1 LTTALETPRVRLYQR
16 RKGWAVFDWKELWEY
31 RELLYFLIWRDVKV
45 RYKQAVLGAG
55 WAVLQ
60 PAMAMVI
67 FTVIF
72 GRLVKLPTDGSPYP
86 VFVYA
91 GLLPWTFFANAVTTA
106 STSLVNSANVITKVY
121 FPRVIVPLAA
131 VGAGLVDFAV
141 AFGLLL
147 ILLIWYRVP
156 ITPLFALLPVF
167 LLLAIVAAVGVGTIL
182 SALTVNYRDFRWVL
196 PFAIQVW
203 LYATPV
209 TYTSS
214 VVPPKWR
221 VAFGLNP
228 MAGIVEGFRSAAL
241 GHPPLWTL
249 IGTSTVVSVALL
261 VLGLFYFQQVERT
274 FVDVV

>member
-1 LTTALETPRVRLYQR
+1 LTTVPRLHVYRRRQGVAALD
-16 RKGWAVFDWKELWEY
+16 WAELWEY
-31 RELLYFLIWRDVKV
+31 RELLYFLVWRDVKV

-67 FTVIF
+67 FTIIF

-91 GLLPWTFFANAVTTA
+91 GLLPWTFFSNAVTTA
-106 STSLVNSANVITKVY
+106 SNSLVNSANLITKVY
-121 FPRVIVPLAA
+121 FPRVIIPLAA
-131 VGAGLVDFAV
+131 VGAGLVDFTV
-141 AFGLLL
+141 AFGLLI
-147 ILLIWYRVP
+147 ILLVWYHIP
-156 ITPLFALLPVF
+156 LTPWFALVPVF
-167 LLLAIVAAVGVGTIL
+167 LFLTIIAAVGVGTIL

-209 TYTSS
+209 TYASS
-214 VVPPKWR
+214 VVPEKWR

-228 MAGIVEGFRSAAL
+228 MAGVVEGFRSAVL
-241 GHPPLWTL
+241 GRPPLWTL
-249 IGTSTVVSVALL
+249 VETSTVVAVTTL
-261 VLGLFYFQQVERT
+261 VLGLVYFQRVERT

>member
-1 LTTALETPRVRLYQR
+1 LTTVPRLHVYRRRQGVAALD
-16 RKGWAVFDWKELWEY
+16 WAELWEY
-31 RELLYFLIWRDVKV
+31 RELLYFLVWRDVKV

-67 FTVIF
+67 FTIIF

-91 GLLPWTFFANAVTTA
+91 GLLPWTFFSNAVSTA
-106 STSLVNSANVITKVY
+106 SNSLVNSANVITKVY
-121 FPRVIVPLAA
+121 FPRVIIPLAA
-131 VGAGLVDFAV
+131 VGAGLVDFTV
-141 AFGLLL
+141 AFGLLI
-147 ILLIWYRVP
+147 ILLVWYHIP
-156 ITPLFALLPVF
+156 LTPWFALVPVF
-167 LLLAIVAAVGVGTIL
+167 LLLTVIAAVGVGTVL

-209 TYTSS
+209 TYASS
-214 VVPPKWR
+214 VVPEKWR

-228 MAGIVEGFRSAAL
+228 MAGVVEGFRSAVL
-241 GHPPLWTL
+241 GRPPLWTL
-249 IGTSTVVSVALL
+249 VGTSAVVAVATL
-261 VLGLFYFQQVERT
+261 VLGLIYFQRVERT

>member
-1 LTTALETPRVRLYQR
+1 MTTIRVYKR
-16 RKGWAVFDWKELWEY
+16 RQGWATFDWAEVWEY

-45 RYKQAVLGAG
+45 RYKQAALGAA

-91 GLLPWTFFANAVTTA
+91 GLLPWTFFSNAITTA
-106 STSLVNSANVITKVY
+106 TNSLINNANVITKVY
-121 FPRVIVPLAA
+121 FPRIIVPLAA

-141 AFGLLL
+141 AFGLLAV
-147 ILLIWYRVP
+147 LLVWYH
-156 ITPLFALLPVF
+156 IALTPLFLLLPVF
-167 LLLAIVAAVGVGTIL
+167 LLLTMVAALGVGTIL
-182 SALTVNYRDFRWVL
+182 SALTVNYRDFRYVV
-196 PFAIQVW
+196 PFAIQIW

-214 VVPPKWR
+214 VVPVRWR
-221 VAFGLNP
+221 AAFGLNP
-228 MAGIVEGFRSAAL
+228 MAGVVEGFRAAVL
-241 GHPPLWTL
+241 GHTPLWTL
-249 IGTSTVVSVALL
+249 IGTSAVVCVATL
-261 VLGLFYFQQVERT
+261 VLALVYFRQVERT